1 MNTNLNNT
9 IIDTIGNTPLIKLNK
24 LPQKYGIDCEIFAKC
39 EYLNAGGS
47 IKDRIAK
54 RMIEDAEKLGKI
66 KPGDTLIEPTS
77 GNTGIGIALVA
88 AVKGYK
94 VIITMP
100 DKMSQE
106 KSSILKI
113 LGANIIRTPTNV
125 PYDSPNSH
133 INIAKK
139 IRNTINLEKPNT
151 AHILDQYSNPS
162 NPMVHYDTTALEL
175 LEQTNHKIDMVV
187 IGVGTGGTITGV
199 AKRLKERLGNKI
211 QVIGVDPNGSLLA
224 KENEPVYNYNIEG
237 IGYDFI
243 PDVLD
248 RDIIDDWVKTND
260 KDSFNMARELI
271 RYEGLLVGGS
281 SGSIMFAAI
290 QAIRGKTLFNKTR
303 PLQKGERCVIIL
315 PDSARNYMTKFI
327 DDDWMIKHKYIHNL

>member
-1 MNTNLNNT
+1 MYNT
-9 IIDTIGNTPLIKLNK
+9 IIDTIGNTPLVKLNK
-24 LPQKYGIDCEIFAKC
+24 LPQKYDISCKIFAKC

-54 RMIEDAEKLGKI
+54 RMIEDAEKSGQI

-77 GNTGIGIALVA
+77 GNTGIGIALVGA
-88 AVKGYK
+88 IKEYK

-113 LGANIIRTPTNV
+113 LGADIIRTPTNV
-125 PYDSPNSH
+125 SSASPNSH

-139 IRNTINLEKPNT
+139 IRDTINLKEPNT
-151 AHILDQYSNPS
+151 AHILNQYSNNS

-175 LEQTNHKIDMVV
+175 LEQTNNKIDMIV
-187 IGVGTGGTITGV
+187 IGAGTGGTITGV
-199 AKRLKERLGNKI
+199 AKRLKERLGHNI
-211 QVIGVDPNGSLLA
+211 QVIGVDPHGSLLA
-224 KENEPVYNYNIEG
+224 KGNEQTYNYEIEG
-237 IGYDFI
+237 IGYDFV

-248 RDIIDDWVKTND
+248 RTFVDDWVKTND
-260 KDSFNMARELI
+260 KDSFIMARELI

-290 QAIRGKTLFNKTR
+290 QAIQGNTLFNKTH
-303 PLQKGERCVIIL
+303 PLQKDDTCVIIL
-315 PDSARNYMTKFI
+315 PDSVRNYMTKFI
-327 DDDWMIKHKYIHNL
+327 DDEWMIKHNYMNINK